1 MTAVSQQ
8 VSLPIS
14 DKLFLFKRGENDCSL
29 FLYENGT
36 EVYGTLFSF
45 IESGLENDELCIFA
59 YDNTEGKLHPEDA
72 LGEYVKAGKLHLLPM
87 EKERIL
93 RGIEE
98 LNSKVWELCRR
109 VKFKKDKALRV
120 VIDFGSLP
128 TRSTSDSIIDCVR
141 GILQKRGEKIPLTW
155 RRAKYNRKNVK
166 SSFPLRMITAFDV
179 DSLTDNVI
187 GRLLEFHEN
196 VMISTSNEHR
206 MLLLNYRP
214 PELPSLPPVETV
226 SRKALE
232 RFVKKHLE
240 VITLSLLLR
249 SPMCGYDLIR
259 TIYHRHHT
267 FLSQGTVYPLLY
279 DLERRGLLGIVRS
292 ESPRSKVYALTDHGR
307 EEAKARIND
316 FISAQ
321 KYLLES
327 IRKA

>member
-1 MTAVSQQ
+1 MVVSQQ

-14 DKLFLFKRGENDCSL
+14 DRVFLFKQGEDDCSL
-29 FLYENGT
+29 FLYENGV
-36 EVYGTLFSF
+36 EVYGVLFSF
-45 IESGLENDELCIFA
+45 IESGLMNDEFCIFA
-59 YDNTEGKLHPEDA
+59 YDNTKGKLHPEYV

-87 EKERIL
+87 EKGGIL

-109 VKFKKDKALRV
+109 VRSKKDKALRV
-120 VIDFGSLP
+120 AIDFGSLP

-141 GILQKRGEKIPLTW
+141 GILQKRGEKIPLAW
-155 RRAKYNRKNVK
+155 RRARNKRKNVK
-166 SSFPLRMITAFDV
+166 SSFPLWVITAFDV
-179 DSLTDNVI
+179 DFLTDDAV

-196 VMISTSNEHR
+196 VMVSTRNEHR
-206 MLLLNYRP
+206 MSLLNYRP
-214 PELPSLPPVETV
+214 PGLPSPPPAETV

-240 VITLSLLLR
+240 VIALSLLLR

-259 TIYHRHHT
+259 TIYQRYYT

-279 DLERRGLLGIVRS
+279 DLERRGLLGVVKS
-292 ESPRSKVYALTDHGR
+292 ESPRSKVYALTDHGE
-307 EEAKARIND
+307 EEAKAGISD

-327 IRKA
+327 IRK